1 MSGTKINIR
10 PWSDFLSTS
19 DVSVPKRADVLSER
33 IRLNLNHWLGNY
45 LCIVAAFVVMAGYFY
60 PGLFV
65 ASVLAALGG
74 AATIFTKDMR
84 LEVGGVAI
92 NELHKY
98 GLTALVSLFS
108 LYWSE
113 SFQPLFVTVAIAG
126 ILVLVHAAGKDKAS
140 LKTRVKTGLD
150 SIKSDVKNEL
160 KSH

>member
-1 MSGTKINIR
+1 MSGTKIIIR

-45 LCIVAAFVVMAGYFY
+45 LCIVAAFVVMAGYYKRPSYHRLCSSLLTHVAFDCCRYFY

-98 GLTALVSLFS
+98 GLTALGTFLRSFPPGCVGRLFFLS
-108 LYWSE
+108 SVHSE
-113 SFQPLFVTVAIAG
+113 HL
-126 ILVLVHAAGKDKAS
+126 LVVL
-140 LKTRVKTGLD
+140 
-150 SIKSDVKNEL
+150 E
-160 KSH
+160 

>member
-1 MSGTKINIR
+1 MSGTKIIIR
-10 PWSDFLSTS
+10 PWSAFLATG

-45 LCIVAAFVVMAGYFY
+45 LCIVAAFVVIAGYFY

-65 ASVLAALGG
+65 ASVLAAIGG

-84 LEVGGVAI
+84 LEVGGMVI

-98 GLTALVSLFS
+98 AVTAVVALFS

-126 ILVLVHAAGKDKAS
+126 VLVLVHAAGKDKAS
-140 LKTRVKTGLD
+140 LSTRVKTGLD
-150 SIKSDVKNEL
+150 SVKSDIKAEL
-160 KSH
+160 KNH

>member
-1 MSGTKINIR
+1 LTN
-10 PWSDFLSTS
+10 
-19 DVSVPKRADVLSER
+19 
-33 IRLNLNHWLGNY
+33 
-45 LCIVAAFVVMAGYFY
+45 VAFDCCRYFY

-98 GLTALVSLFS
+98 GLTALGTFFARSLQDASVAYSSCLTDSVSIFS

-126 ILVLVHAAGKDKAS
+126 IRTPAIFTARLISQFSHWSPLPASRAGP
-140 LKTRVKTGLD
+140 RCGQGQG
-150 SIKSDVKNEL
+150 
-160 KSH
+160 

>member
-1 MSGTKINIR
+1 LTI
-10 PWSDFLSTS
+10 
-19 DVSVPKRADVLSER
+19 
-33 IRLNLNHWLGNY
+33 
-45 LCIVAAFVVMAGYFY
+45 AFDCCRYFY

-98 GLTALVSLFS
+98 GLTALGTFFARFLQDALVAYSCLRSVSIFS

-126 ILVLVHAAGKDKAS
+126 IRTPAISTARLISQFSHSYPWVQSCWSTLRAR
-140 LKTRVKTGLD
+140 TRRA
-150 SIKSDVKNEL
+150 
-160 KSH
+160 